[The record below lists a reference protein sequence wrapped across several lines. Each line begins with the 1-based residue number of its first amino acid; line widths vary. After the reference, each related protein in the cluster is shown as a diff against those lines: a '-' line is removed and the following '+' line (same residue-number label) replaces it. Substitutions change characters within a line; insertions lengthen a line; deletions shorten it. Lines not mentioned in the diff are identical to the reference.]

1 MLRALVVSRRRVDN
15 NSSPV
20 PCCLGKIRLSSYGAV
35 RHILNRKELRFW
47 SGNFNPADLF
57 PSGKEGSASRVGRIE
72 SIGRDE
78 IVVETREE
86 GLRRDFPETVG
97 TLSHV
102 VGRLPEFH

>member
-1 MLRALVVSRRRVDN
+1 MVVSRRRVDN

-20 PCCLGKIRLSSYGAV
+20 PCCLGKIRLSSYGTV

-47 SGNFNPADLF
+47 SGNFNPTDLLA
-57 PSGKEGSASRVGRIE
+57 SGEEGSTSRVGRIE
-72 SIGRDE
+72 SIRGDE
-78 IVVETREE
+78 IVVEPRQE
-86 GLRRDFPETVG
+86 GLRRNFPEAVG